1 MVQQAPNPPASSIAT
16 LATSTPPDTVEATS
30 ELWKVVRD
38 QQGKDDAVARILVAV
53 TRLAREASK
62 QQLSE
67 VLGASSEYGV
77 LLRLLNQPDALAYLS
92 ERDPLAPARLRGL
105 EVRQRLLEAEGGVL
119 TAGEVGSTLGITRQA
134 VDNRRKRKTLIA
146 VQLGKRGYRY
156 PAWQFSGGQV
166 LPGLDRILRVL
177 GDLTP
182 WMQMAFFLND
192 NAWLKNRRPLDLL
205 RLGEIEPVLMAAQ
218 QYGEQSAA

>member
-1 MVQQAPNPPASSIAT
+1 M
-16 LATSTPPDTVEATS
+16 
-30 ELWKVVRD
+30 
-38 QQGKDDAVARILVAV
+38 
-53 TRLAREASK
+53 
-62 QQLSE
+62 
-67 VLGASSEYGV
+67 
-77 LLRLLNQPDALAYLS
+77 
-92 ERDPLAPARLRGL
+92 
-105 EVRQRLLEAEGGVL
+105 L
-119 TAGEVGSTLGITRQA
+119 TAGEIGSTLGSTRQA